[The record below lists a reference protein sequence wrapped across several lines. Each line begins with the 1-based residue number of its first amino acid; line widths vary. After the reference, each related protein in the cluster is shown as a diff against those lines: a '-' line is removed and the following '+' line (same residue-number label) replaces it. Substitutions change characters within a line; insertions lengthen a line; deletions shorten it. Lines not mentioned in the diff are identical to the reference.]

1 MAELEIQYR
10 VLGMIGTNVY
20 FLINKETKETILV
33 DPADNAPYIEEQ
45 FRLRGLKPAAILLT
59 HGHFDHIFA
68 VNDLKKAWPDVKVYA
83 YIDEKP
89 LMEDSWANR
98 SAAWASAYTT
108 TADVWVKDNEMLHI
122 AGFDI
127 QVLHTPGHTAGSCCY
142 YFEEQGVLISGDT
155 LFLESYGRTDL
166 QTGSEAAIFRSVAR
180 LLELPEDVY
189 VYPGHMDMTSIG
201 HERTYNPAVF

>member
-10 VLGMIGTNVY
+10 VLGIIGTNVY
-20 FLINKETKETILV
+20 FLINKETKETIVV

-59 HGHFDHIFA
+59 HGHFDHIYA
-68 VNDLKKAWPDVKVYA
+68 VNDLKEAWPDVKVYA

-98 SAAWASAYTT
+98 SAAWSAPCTV
-108 TADVWVKDNEMLHI
+108 TADIWVRDNEMLQL

-127 QVLHTPGHTAGSCCY
+127 KVLHTPGHTAGSCCY
-142 YFEEQGVLISGDT
+142 YLEEQGVLISGDT

-201 HERTYNPAVF
+201 HEREYNPAAF